1 MVFVKNWGILV
12 IEFYFTIINV
22 IERND
27 RMEIDMRNCLIAQ
40 SGGPTVAINSSLA
53 GVIQGA
59 IDSKQF
65 HTVYGSLNGV
75 QGLLNGRLMN
85 LSKKVEE
92 TPMFIELL
100 KKSPSMYL
108 GSCRY
113 QLPDYNEDDAP
124 YAYIFNQF
132 EKHGIDAFFYIGG
145 NDSMDTV
152 DKLNTYA
159 KAVEKDI
166 KIIGIPK
173 TIDNDLCVTDHTPGY
188 GSAAK
193 YVASTLLEIGH
204 DTSIY
209 PINSV
214 TIVEIMGRDAGWLTG
229 ASVLARNEYNFAPHL
244 IYLPETPFV
253 EKEFIEDVKAA
264 MDRYNNVVIA
274 VSEGIKDKDGNYVSA
289 TTAVE
294 DTFGHSQLSG
304 TGKCLEYIIKQN
316 IQVKVRSVE
325 INILQRS
332 AAHMSSITDIGEA
345 FRLGRHAVDIALKGK
360 TGVMVTA
367 IRKGNDPYSV
377 DMGDTDV
384 KNVAG
389 LVKHV
394 PREWINERGND
405 VTQEFIDY
413 VYPLI
418 LGEPVV
424 KYQRGIPDYLN
435 VSHLFPNKIDE

>member
-1 MVFVKNWGILV
+1 MK
-12 IEFYFTIINV
+12 
-22 IERND
+22 
-27 RMEIDMRNCLIAQ
+27 NCLVAQ
-40 SGGPTVAINSSLA
+40 SGGPTVAINASLA

-65 HTVYGSLNGV
+65 DKIYGSLNGV
-75 QGLLNGRLMN
+75 QGLLNGRLMD
-85 LSKKVEE
+85 LSQKFED

-113 QLPDYNEDDAP
+113 QLPDYSEDDAP
-124 YAYIFNQF
+124 YAYIFNKF
-132 EKHGIDAFFYIGG
+132 EQYDIDAFFYIGG

-152 DKLNTYA
+152 DKLSTYA
-159 KAVEKDI
+159 KAIDRDI

-173 TIDNDLCVTDHTPGY
+173 TIDNDLCITDHTPGY

-229 ASVLARNEYNFAPHL
+229 ASVLARNKYNFAPHL
-244 IYLPETPFV
+244 IYLPEVAFD
-253 EKEFIEDVKAA
+253 EKQFIKDVRTA

-274 VSEGIKDKDGNYVSA
+274 VSEGIKNAKGQYISA
-289 TTAVE
+289 TSAVE

-325 INILQRS
+325 INILQRC

-345 FRLGRHAVDIALKGK
+345 FRLGRHAVEVALQGK
-360 TGVMVTA
+360 TAVMVTA
-367 IRKGNDPYSV
+367 IRKSNSPYSV

-384 KNVAG
+384 KNVAS

-394 PREWINERGND
+394 PREWINDMGND

-424 KYQRGIPDYLN
+424 KYQRGIPDYLDI
-435 VSHLFPNKIDE
+435 SHLFPNKTGE

>member
-1 MVFVKNWGILV
+1 MK
-12 IEFYFTIINV
+12 
-22 IERND
+22 
-27 RMEIDMRNCLIAQ
+27 NCLVAQ
-40 SGGPTVAINSSLA
+40 SGGPTVAINASLA

-65 HTVYGSLNGV
+65 DKIYGSLNGV
-75 QGLLNGRLMN
+75 QGLLNGRLMD
-85 LSKKVEE
+85 LSQKFED

-113 QLPDYNEDDAP
+113 QLPDYSEDDAP
-124 YAYIFNQF
+124 YAYIFNKF
-132 EKHGIDAFFYIGG
+132 EQYDIDAFFYIGG

-152 DKLNTYA
+152 DKLSTYA
-159 KAVEKDI
+159 KAIDRDI

-173 TIDNDLCVTDHTPGY
+173 TIDNDLCITDHTPGY

-229 ASVLARNEYNFAPHL
+229 ASVLARNKYNFAPHL
-244 IYLPETPFV
+244 IYLPEVAFD
-253 EKEFIEDVKAA
+253 EKQFIKDVRTA

-274 VSEGIKDKDGNYVSA
+274 VSEGIKNAKGQYISA
-289 TTAVE
+289 TSAVE

-325 INILQRS
+325 INILQRC

-345 FRLGRHAVDIALKGK
+345 FRLGRHAVEVALQGK
-360 TGVMVTA
+360 TAVMVTA
-367 IRKGNDPYSV
+367 IRKSNSPYSV

-394 PREWINERGND
+394 PREWINDMGND

-418 LGEPVV
+418 LGEPFV
-424 KYQRGIPDYLN
+424 KYQRGIPDYLDI
-435 VSHLFPNKIDE
+435 SHLFPNKIGE